1 MATRDANHTGQSDT
15 APSDTEQYVDE
26 LFGWL
31 QGSLHGSEVLL
42 ANFAG
47 EDADFVRF
55 NRGSIRQ
62 AGSVSQRSATLE
74 LISGRRHARCF
85 VQLEGERSTDRARLD
100 QARAQLRDQLPWL
113 PEDPYLLY
121 NTEDLRTRRRVDRPA
136 LPQPDQALE
145 AIERAGQ
152 LGDLVGVYAS
162 GRSMAGFASSLGQR
176 HWHEVGTFNLDWSFH
191 LTGRTGGAEPAAG
204 SADRAVKQ
212 SYAGQHW
219 LDADFEQQLAW
230 SIRQLEVL
238 DRAPIDLSPGKYRAL
253 LAPAAMVELTDML
266 SWGGFGLRAQ
276 RTRQSPLLRLLMGEA
291 AFAPEV
297 RIVEDTAAG
306 MAPAFGPEGFLKPDQ
321 VVLVDGGQ
329 LADSL
334 VSPRSAQ
341 EFGVA
346 TNGAGSWEAPQSI
359 SLAPGRLATA
369 NALQELGTGLYVGNL
384 WYLNFS
390 DRAACRTT
398 GMTRF
403 ATFWVDNGQLVAPVN
418 VMRFDDTLFDLLGDK
433 LVGLTDRAEVM
444 LDPSSYGARSTAS
457 TRVPSVLV
465 EEMTFTL

>member
-1 MATRDANHTGQSDT
+1 MVADRGLRGT
-15 APSDTEQYVDE
+15 
-26 LFGWL
+26 
-31 QGSLHGSEVLL
+31 EVLL

-55 NRGSIRQ
+55 NGGSVRQ

-74 LISGRRHARCF
+74 LIDGRRHAHCF
-85 VQLEGERSTDRARLD
+85 VQLVGEPATDRGRLERARD
-100 QARAQLRDQLPWL
+100 QLRDHLPLL

-121 NTEDLRTRRRVDRPA
+121 NTEDLTTRHRVDQPA
-136 LPQPDQALE
+136 LAEPDHALE
-145 AIERAGQ
+145 AIARAGR
-152 LGDLVGVYAS
+152 GGELVGVYAS
-162 GRSMAGFASSLGQR
+162 GSSMAGFASSLGQR

-191 LTGRTGGAEPAAG
+191 LSSHLSGTPSASPSLNAGARNGGRSGGS
-204 SADRAVKQ
+204 SACAVKH

-219 LDADFEQQLAW
+219 SDAEFEQQLAW

-238 DRAPIDLSPGKYRAL
+238 DRAPIDLRPGRYRAL

-306 MAPAFGPEGFLKPDQ
+306 MAPAFGTEGFPKPDQ

-359 SLAPGRLATA
+359 SLAPGRLPHAD
-369 NALQELGTGLYVGNL
+369 ALRELGTGLFVGNL

-403 ATFWVDNGQLVAPVN
+403 ATFWVDNGELVAPVN
-418 VMRFDDTLFDLLGDK
+418 VLRFDDSLFDLLGDK
-433 LVGLTDRAEVM
+433 LVGLTDRAEVL
-444 LDPSSYGARSTAS
+444 LDASSYGARSTAS
-457 TRVPSVLV
+457 SRVPSALV